1 VERVF
6 RVPAGF
12 MRNQTQERIEAV
24 ARERAATTIDLA
36 IVEEGIEF
44 GKKMMAEMIAGYQK
58 PAPVTASATSSTAAI
73 SSAAATSPAAGA
85 RSAAVES
92 PVPPAARPIGSYLNE
107 VGPMPTPRQAGPA
120 DRS

>member
-12 MRNQTQERIEAV
+12 MRSQTQERIEAV
-24 ARERAATTIDLA
+24 ARQRGASTIDLA
-36 IVEEGIEF
+36 IVEEGIEY

-58 PAPVTASATSSTAAI
+58 PAPVTASATAST
-73 SSAAATSPAAGA
+73 AATSPAAGA
-85 RSAAVES
+85 RPAAAQN
-92 PVPPAARPIGSYLNE
+92 PVPPARPTGTYLNE